1 MLRRFQP
8 KDGSFLF
15 GLVLLSLLTIAL
27 ATPTVVLEKVQNKQP
42 PEGWKFQGNATA
54 SDRIKISIALR
65 ESRMSDLKNHLSQ
78 QWISGRNGS
87 EYKHLTLDEVNKYR
101 KPEEAVV
108 KAVSGWLKSN
118 GIKHPKVHGS
128 WITFDASVQTAKSLF
143 DADMGYYSFDSASLA
158 QPDSTLPRRSIPP
171 SKPVLRTL
179 SYSVPTWLRRDIS
192 FVHPLTNF
200 MIPRS
205 HHNFHHTNQIE
216 ALRRRNLESRGKR
229 STVTLAAPPPPP
241 EEDDSTSANE
251 PLPFPWTPDP
261 PLNSNSPFDYED
273 GYDMPCFT
281 GTFPECIRNLYNIS
295 YTTSLLTAAAS
306 QPADSSSTSPPDTSA
321 PAPLL
326 TSPVRYGIAGFLE
339 QWIMQADVSA
349 FLQSYSPEISPLYNY
364 SVHSFNGGINPQ
376 DNIYNAGL
384 EASLDVEYAIAL
396 GYPAAVTY
404 YITGGRGTKLNQN
417 GTALTEEESDNEPYL
432 EFLEGLIAL
441 PDEGIPH
448 VLSISY
454 ADDEK
459 SVPRAYAE
467 KVCDLFAVLTARGC
481 SIFVATGDGGAA
493 GTAQT
498 QCITNDGNDLKKFV
512 PTFPASCPW
521 VTAVGATDNYGP
533 PVSAATFSTG
543 GFSDYFGRPRW
554 QDEEVNPV
562 IEELVRNGDE
572 RLEWVNI
579 TGRAIPDI
587 SAVGAGYQI
596 RFGGRMI
603 EVLGTSAS
611 TPVVAAMVALVN
623 DKRLKEGKASLGWLN
638 SRLYDGDVKAV
649 LKDIVHGESYGCSF
663 PGEPRSMGWEAR
675 KGYDLVTGLG
685 TVKDFNDFLEVLS
698 K

>member
-1 MLRRFQP
+1 M
-8 KDGSFLF
+8 
-15 GLVLLSLLTIAL
+15 TL
-27 ATPTVVLEKVQNKQP
+27 AAPTVILERTQNEQL
-42 PEGWKFQGNATA
+42 PEGWKFHGNASS
-54 SDRIKISIALR
+54 SDRIKVSIALR
-65 ESRMSDLKNHLSQ
+65 ESRIPELKNRLSQ
-78 QWISGRNGS
+78 QWTSGRDGS

-101 KPEEAVV
+101 QPDDRVV
-108 KAVSGWLKSN
+108 KAVSEWLKSN
-118 GIKHPKVHGS
+118 GIKTPTVHGS
-128 WITFDASVQTAKSLF
+128 WISFEASVRTLKSLF
-143 DADMGYYSFDSASLA
+143 DADMGYYSFDSSSLA
-158 QPDSTLPRRSIPP
+158 QPESEGQFPRRSIPP

-200 MIPRS
+200 MVPRS

-216 ALRRRNLESRGKR
+216 DLRSRRRRDLETR

-241 EEDDSTSANE
+241 EDDDSTDE
-251 PLPFPWTPDP
+251 PFPWTPDP
-261 PLNSNSPFDYED
+261 PLNSPSPFEYEN
-273 GYDMPCFT
+273 GTDMPCFT

-306 QPADSSSTSPPDTSA
+306 ENTSSDTSGEL
-321 PAPLL
+321 PLL

-364 SVHSFNGGINPQ
+364 SVHAFNGGINPQ
-376 DNIYNAGL
+376 DSIYNAGM

-417 GTALTEEESDNEPYL
+417 GTALTDEESDNEPYL
-432 EFLEGLIAL
+432 EFLEELLAL
-441 PDEGIPH
+441 PDDEIPH

-467 KVCDLFAVLTARGC
+467 KVCDLFAALAARGC

-493 GTAQT
+493 GTSQT
-498 QCITNDGNDLKKFV
+498 QCITNDGKNLKKFV

-533 PVSAATFSTG
+533 PVSAASFSTG
-543 GFSDYFGRPRW
+543 GFSDYFGRPEW
-554 QDEEVNPV
+554 QDEVVNPV
-562 IEELVRNGDE
+562 IEDLVRSGDQ
-572 RLEWVNI
+572 RLDWVNI

-596 RFGGRMI
+596 RFGGRVM

-623 DKRLKEGKASLGWLN
+623 DKRLKEGKSSLGWLN
-638 SRLYDGDVKAV
+638 PRLYDEDVKAV
-649 LKDIVHGESYGCSF
+649 LKDIIHGESTGCNF
-663 PGEPRSMGWEAR
+663 PGETRSRGWEAR

-685 TVKDFNDFLEVLS
+685 TVKDFHDFLEVMS